1 MCVFYIVIGILCACV
16 RWALDGHWKSSVWDQ
31 KDNKRYFFS
40 RFCHI
45 RVFSK
50 KKEKV
55 WTGFRKSRWKCESSI
70 GPGGLVT
77 RPLSPMAI
85 YWQVSYKWSDINAT
99 RTFQGNP
106 RRNAMLLML
115 MLILL
120 IMLLL
125 LIPRLML
132 MLSINKTV
140 FLCLPLYWRSRCWAV
155 IGKVFYEIKWEITD
169 FSFDLQKPHNA

>member
-99 RTFQGNP
+99 RDLSRQPTPQCDVADADADSANYVAVADTQADADAVYKHNSSFMSP
-106 RRNAMLLML
+106 
-115 MLILL
+115 LILK
-120 IMLLL
+120 ISLL
-125 LIPRLML
+125 
-132 MLSINKTV
+132 SGHWKS
-140 FLCLPLYWRSRCWAV
+140 FLW
-155 IGKVFYEIKWEITD
+155 D
-169 FSFDLQKPHNA
+169 